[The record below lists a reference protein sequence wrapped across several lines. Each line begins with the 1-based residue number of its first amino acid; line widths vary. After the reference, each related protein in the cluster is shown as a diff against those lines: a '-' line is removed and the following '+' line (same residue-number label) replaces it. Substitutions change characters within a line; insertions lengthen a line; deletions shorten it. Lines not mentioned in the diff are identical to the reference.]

1 MLKNTY
7 DKKLAQNRESL
18 KNFVENEYEKLINC
32 TDSSNLTGAEKTALS
47 EEIFK
52 QKDKPACFAYIIK
65 YIASLCVQ
73 EYRSLY
79 TNSLS
84 SGNVSEY
91 KLFLSSTCFDDE
103 TVEYLQNMDKFNLH
117 RIKLYI
123 DAKSKELVETLSA
136 SNPLEN
142 TKLEA
147 LKNTL
152 LNTKDETIN
161 QSIIV
166 SYIAR
171 KMRSEN
177 PKYYRLLQTIH
188 TDGNGNNID
197 SPEQKLSSIYPDL
210 KISVVSQHSTR
221 HTEAMRNKYVEAFR
235 NAYYFFLK
243 NEDDVKNAIS
253 TLNAN
258 NIPITDETIQLQ
270 LKYNFG
276 KTRAYNAVYNSP
288 YCSSSEIL
296 EIKSQVEKARQDLK
310 LFYSDISN
318 QLNQYANDPKNI
330 EIAKSWFKT
339 NFDIE
344 NPSQTQITTV
354 VLANSAPVYTQ
365 NQNLASVLRSFKK
378 ALSVNNAYTDQ
389 IILSTFKALGTPLK
403 NSELKEVKETAD
415 LVNKASIQSKKLKAL
430 ALLSIQK
437 DNVISKIEKYL
448 KDENFR
454 NLAMNELN
462 ENLKKNPKSKTK
474 ISDTAITNQ
483 LLSRLRTYNQTL
495 YVTISN
501 LNLENL
507 GTGHVSAK
515 LEKLGF
521 SAVKNPTRQEIIV
534 AEYKKALTD
543 NNARKELIQKA
554 YNAGFDV
561 DLKLEN
567 SSLAYLN
574 NKAMATYM
582 LNERTNEFYTFEN
595 FADTAKDLDV
605 YDYYET
611 LTQNLKKSMR
621 LNSQLIKLFL
631 SLNSKIRLSNDGEIL
646 NPESIDMLTYL
657 SPIQLKKYKLK
668 SNHTIQDLSSSRKFT
683 TKEISAITRTGV
695 IGGNNHDFAGYND
708 LTNLSRFFD
717 KNLDYTIAVVL
728 KRNRDFSSKTEFRR
742 FSRERLTKS
751 DIDNLNRIVE
761 EKFNKYINSSEF
773 KGENSKSCT
782 YADHYK
788 AILKY
793 LEICKDVLNENI
805 NLNQSEQ

>member
-52 QKDKPACFAYIIK
+52 QNDKPACFAYIIK

-136 SNPLEN
+136 SNPLED

-152 LNTKDETIN
+152 LNTEDETIK

-210 KISVVSQHSTR
+210 KIAVVSQHSTR

-276 KTRAYNAVYNSP
+276 KTRAYNAVYNST

-310 LFYSDISN
+310 LFYSDIS
-318 QLNQYANDPKNI
+318 QYANDPKNI

-415 LVNKASIQSKKLKAL
+415 LVIKASIQSKKLKAL

-543 NNARKELIQKA
+543 SNARKELIQKA

-567 SSLAYLN
+567 TSLAYLN
-574 NKAMATYM
+574 NKAMATYIT
-582 LNERTNEFYTFEN
+582 NERINEL
-595 FADTAKDLDV
+595 KDRSKISMTKQIDIF
-605 YDYYET
+605 DYYRT
-611 LTQNLKKSMR
+611 LTQSLKKTVC
-621 LNSQLIKLFL
+621 LNGQLIKLFL
-631 SLNSKIRLSNDGEIL
+631 YLNCKIKLSDEGEVL

-657 SPIQLKKYKLK
+657 SPEQLKKHKLK
-668 SNHTIQDLSSSRKFT
+668 NKHTLYELSASKKFT
-683 TKEISAITRTGV
+683 AKDIDEIIRTGK
-695 IGGNNHDFAGYND
+695 IGGNNKDFAGYKD
-708 LTNLSRFFD
+708 LINLSKFFNN
-717 KNLDYTIAVVL
+717 NLDYTITIVL
-728 KRNRDFSSKTEFRR
+728 KRSRDLSCKTEFKR
-742 FSRERLTKS
+742 SNKERLTKS

-773 KGENSKSCT
+773 KGENSKSFT
-782 YADHYK
+782 YADRYK